1 MLGFAHSEALWFL
14 WSVVLLPCL
23 CTCCCFSAYIQ
34 TLHTNDPSLQAVMQ
48 MCSYQ
53 KYEKS
58 AVVSAFLLV
67 WQVLRSRWWQALT
80 QPIRCCSVLYLCQ
93 FSWADLWSI
102 FRADERFFQD
112 FPLVVETFVWD
123 IFMGQPR
130 LGWSLIACPGWCHSE
145 SKALL
150 CCSSCLL
157 WQEQTYGTDPGEPQN
172 EVLMLQT
179 WLQGVSDAAQMA
191 VKTHGILKKWTLISH
206 SLIRSM
212 VQPRDCGQVQTFV
225 IFLFFLV
232 LRTDLF
238 GNKVAL

>member
-1 MLGFAHSEALWFL
+1 
-14 WSVVLLPCL
+14 
-23 CTCCCFSAYIQ
+23 
-34 TLHTNDPSLQAVMQ
+34 MQ

-102 FRADERFFQD
+102 FRAFFQD

-123 IFMGQPR
+123 IFMGQPP

-157 WQEQTYGTDPGEPQN
+157 WQEQTWNRPRWASKWSTNAANLASRSFRCCSDGHENTWNSKEVNFNKPLSYQKYGTAKGLWAGANFCHFPFLPGITYRSLWQ
-172 EVLMLQT
+172 
-179 WLQGVSDAAQMA
+179 QGSTVRQ
-191 VKTHGILKKWTLISH
+191 L
-206 SLIRSM
+206 
-212 VQPRDCGQVQTFV
+212 
-225 IFLFFLV
+225 
-232 LRTDLF
+232 LRKIDSF
-238 GNKVAL
+238 AM